1 MRRLHQTAFMAI
13 VAALF
18 TVSSTFAQ
26 AVALTSGTIP
36 NAAPVV
42 NVEPTTPANVV
53 PTFDYTLM
61 NWRAG
66 LLSPYIQSNITT
78 STTAANTASAP
89 PITNTPATTNPYAPS
104 ALAPVNQTTNTTS
117 TVTTTPPVN
126 TPATQAVT
134 SRFTSAFAPRFVS
147 FTAVTNEN
155 SLTGTINPA
164 LNNNNTTTQY
174 NLNQNTGGTAGL
186 LVSVPE
192 PSTIA
197 MCAGLFALMGYSYSR
212 RQKKQDKTVPTEAES
227 ILQGET
233 NESMS
238 V

>member
-1 MRRLHQTAFMAI
+1 MRCLHQTAFMAI

-18 TVSSTFAQ
+18 TVSTTHAQ
-26 AVALTSGTIP
+26 AVAITSGTIP
-36 NAAPVV
+36 DAAPVV
-42 NVEPTTPANVV
+42 NVEPATPSTVV

-66 LLSPYIQSNITT
+66 LLSPYVQSNITT

-89 PITNTPATTNPYAPS
+89 PITNTPATTTPYAPS
-104 ALAPVNQTTNTTS
+104 ALAPVNQSTTTTS
-117 TVTTTPPVN
+117 TVTTTPPVIA
-126 TPATQAVT
+126 PATQVVT
-134 SRFTSAFAPRFVS
+134 SRFASSFAPRFVS
-147 FTAVTNEN
+147 FTSVTNEN
-155 SLTGTINPA
+155 TITGTINPT

-174 NLNQNTGGTAGL
+174 NLNQTLGGTAGL

-192 PSTIA
+192 PSTMA
-197 MCAGLFALMGYSYSR
+197 MCMGLFVLIGYGYVR
-212 RQKKQDKTVPTEAES
+212 RHKQQNKTVLPES
-227 ILQGET
+227 DAILQGET

>member
-18 TVSSTFAQ
+18 TVSTTHAQ
-26 AVALTSGTIP
+26 AVAITSGTIP
-36 NAAPVV
+36 DAAPVV
-42 NVEPTTPANVV
+42 NVEPTTPTNTV

-66 LLSPYIQSNITT
+66 LLSPYVQSNITT
-78 STTAANTASAP
+78 STTAAATVTAP

-104 ALAPVNQTTNTTS
+104 ALTPVNQTTSTTS
-117 TVTTTPPVN
+117 TVTTTPPVVA
-126 TPATQAVT
+126 PATQSVT
-134 SRFTSAFAPRFVS
+134 SRFASSFAPRFVS
-147 FTAVTNEN
+147 FTSVTNEN
-155 SLTGTINPA
+155 STTGTINPA

-174 NLNQNTGGTAGL
+174 NLNQTMGGSAGL

-192 PSTIA
+192 PSTVA
-197 MCAGLFALMGYSYSR
+197 MCMGLFVLIGYGYIR
-212 RQKKQDKTVPTEAES
+212 RQKQQDKPEATEADA

-238 V
+238 A